1 MNAPYNTPSA
11 LGREPL
17 TAIFMV
23 LLAPMLIEVLVF
35 GLANLVE
42 PGLIRIEGEALTRDH
57 VRTIQLLACIVA
69 VLYFA
74 LLSGWSQRIGAGAF
88 AGTMRAPA
96 YWLVIGVVVGPMCL
110 ILPTMIA
117 NIAMAGQEGW
127 AYADDYDP
135 SWDAK
140 ANWSLTT
147 IFFVALLAPIVEEVA
162 FRGVAMGA
170 MLARGINPY
179 ASATIASF
187 VFMTTHFQ
195 YSPAALAVVFV
206 AGLGF
211 SALRLLSGSM
221 LVPIVAHISANGL
234 VLWLQALADV
244 PAT

>member
-1 MNAPYNTPSA
+1 
-11 LGREPL
+11 
-17 TAIFMV
+17 
-23 LLAPMLIEVLVF
+23 
-35 GLANLVE
+35 
-42 PGLIRIEGEALTRDH
+42 
-57 VRTIQLLACIVA
+57 
-69 VLYFA
+69 
-74 LLSGWSQRIGAGAF
+74 
-88 AGTMRAPA
+88 
-96 YWLVIGVVVGPMCL
+96 
-110 ILPTMIA
+110 MIA